1 MAQLYSS
8 VKELIHR
15 ISIVADPE
23 LAEIV
28 GALALP
34 AVGFESKPRPTT
46 SFRGGDAP
54 LPTGASWPEL
64 NGVPLNFIA
73 SFDLGRVPKVQTWE
87 AKPSVGSLLF
97 FAFPDDRDD
106 FVTLNG
112 VKGFGQVILSD
123 GIDIIE
129 REHPAGTTIGRRYL
143 KATEPMWSIPPATSD
158 TIAAALE
165 GDNAALDSYRELGDK
180 LWSGRLVGVDSQ
192 LLGYPE
198 PWQDDPTSDDGV
210 SLLAEIEDVVGS
222 YFYTITDD
230 DLAALNFSNVH
241 CESQCD

>member
-15 ISIVADPE
+15 ITIVADPE

-46 SFRGGDAP
+46 SFRGGAAP
-54 LPTGASWPEL
+54 LPSCIAWPEL
-64 NGVPLNFIA
+64 NGVPLNFVA
-73 SFDLGRVPKVQTWE
+73 AFDLGRVPKVQTWE

-97 FAFPDDRDD
+97 FAFPDDHDE
-106 FVTLNG
+106 FVALNG
-112 VKGFGQVILSD
+112 VEGFGQVILTD
-123 GIDIIE
+123 GLDVIE
-129 REHPAGTTIGRRYL
+129 REHPTGTMVGRRYL
-143 KATEPMWSIPPATSD
+143 KATEPMWSIPPARSD
-158 TIAAALE
+158 TITAALGE
-165 GDNAALDSYRELGDK
+165 GTAALDSYRALGDK

-210 SLLAEIEDVVGS
+210 SLLAEIGDVVGS
-222 YFYTITDD
+222 YFYTIKDD
-230 DLAALNFSNVH
+230 DLAALDFSNVY